1 MPPQNPCTG
10 LQAATVKCWP
20 YKHHLPAFAKG
31 PAELLP
37 THGLGRQLCPSL
49 CNRGSRFPTGW
60 GLELIRDSP
69 WSSRAPQPSTMP
81 YPQRLG
87 PSPQLSGASTSP
99 PRRWP
104 VFVPHGATETA
115 PDLNPKL
122 QPFPKPLSRAAPPA
136 LPRSGTPLASTSF
149 STSSGNPSG
158 PAPLYLHLHLLMSP
172 DLRNKTSVLP
182 ISPSGHCP
190 SPSPSRPSFLKRPP
204 HMLPLL
210 PWLPR
215 PLLRPGRVT
224 SSLLVS
230 IPVLLTPS
238 PLGLSPCSQD
248 KVQPP
253 GHGPCVCMSW
263 ARAHLQ
269 SCSMPHPTLLSKYT
283 YQLPSH
289 WLWDSMLA

>member
-20 YKHHLPAFAKG
+20 YKHHLPAFPKGPAG

-37 THGLGRQLCPSL
+37 AHGFGRQLCPSL

-81 YPQRLG
+81 YPQRPG

-115 PDLNPKL
+115 PGLSPKR

-136 LPRSGTPLASTSF
+136 LPRSGTPLASII
-149 STSSGNPSG
+149 
-158 PAPLYLHLHLLMSP
+158 
-172 DLRNKTSVLP
+172 K
-182 ISPSGHCP
+182 
-190 SPSPSRPSFLKRPP
+190 
-204 HMLPLL
+204 
-210 PWLPR
+210 
-215 PLLRPGRVT
+215 
-224 SSLLVS
+224 
-230 IPVLLTPS
+230 
-238 PLGLSPCSQD
+238 
-248 KVQPP
+248 
-253 GHGPCVCMSW
+253 
-263 ARAHLQ
+263 
-269 SCSMPHPTLLSKYT
+269 
-283 YQLPSH
+283 
-289 WLWDSMLA
+289 

>member
-1 MPPQNPCTG
+1 M
-10 LQAATVKCWP
+10 KFWP
-20 YKHHLPAFAKG
+20 YKHHLPAFPKGPAG

-37 THGLGRQLCPSL
+37 AHGLGRQLCPSL

-69 WSSRAPQPSTMP
+69 WSSRAPQPSTVP
-81 YPQRLG
+81 YPQRRG
-87 PSPQLSGASTSP
+87 PSPQFSGASTSP

-115 PDLNPKL
+115 PGLSPKL

-149 STSSGNPSG
+149 STSSGSPSG

-172 DLRNKTSVLP
+172 DLRNKTSVPP

-190 SPSPSRPSFLKRPP
+190 SPSSSRPSFLKRPP

-215 PLLRPGRVT
+215 PLLRPDRVT
-224 SSLLVS
+224 SGLLVS

-238 PLGLSPCSQD
+238 HLATALVSACPG
-248 KVQPP
+248 P
-253 GHGPCVCMSW
+253 GHISSLVRCPTPPYSPNTPTNFLLIGSGIPC
-263 ARAHLQ
+263 
-269 SCSMPHPTLLSKYT
+269 
-283 YQLPSH
+283 
-289 WLWDSMLA
+289 